1 MNPANPTPDQSTLNR
16 WRQNFLDLNAQ
27 KLASAREQ
35 LSPRQQAVLDV
46 LPLLLHCNG
55 SRLPGYVAPHTPC
68 GITGYTPTL
77 EHHSALHQFAR
88 GAQIPR
94 DPGQRCIEGVFLMG
108 SLGSVAQSR
117 NSDLDVWLCHD
128 ELLTDQQ
135 ISDLQEKCTRIEKWA
150 DSQGTEVHFFLMN
163 LKDFRDGQS
172 QSADGEDCGSSQ
184 HL

>member
-1 MNPANPTPDQSTLNR
+1 MNPANSIPDQSTLNR

-108 SLGSVAQSR
+108 SLGTVAQAEQ
-117 NSDLDVWLCHD
+117 SDMDLWLCHAPN
-128 ELLTDQQ
+128 LTAQQ
-135 ISDLQEKCTRIEKWA
+135 LRA
-150 DSQGTEVHFFLMN
+150 
-163 LKDFRDGQS
+163 LKRARR
-172 QSADGEDCGSSQ
+172 ADGAAGSRPRGSKRPC
-184 HL
+184 